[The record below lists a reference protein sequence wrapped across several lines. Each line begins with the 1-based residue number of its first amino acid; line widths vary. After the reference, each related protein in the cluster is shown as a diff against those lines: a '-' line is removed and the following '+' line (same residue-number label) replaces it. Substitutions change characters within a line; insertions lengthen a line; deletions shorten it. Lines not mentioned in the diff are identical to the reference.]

1 VKKILHKQEIEDIIV
16 GATLLGAGGGGSPKT
31 GLLLLKDISE
41 VTLFDLEEI
50 PDDSH
55 IAVVAGM
62 GSPVVLSRIGWKG
75 EEITALEKLQE
86 ITGTKFD
93 FVVPVETGG
102 FNSVTPLHAGALK
115 GLPVVDAD
123 GAGRAVP
130 ELQMTTFHTYGVS
143 ASPIV
148 LADRSG
154 NSAVLYASDT
164 FKGERLARAVTA
176 ELGMQVG
183 IACYTMTGKQLKMSA
198 IPSALSIAENVGRTI
213 RKAKE
218 NREDIAASVTRA
230 VNGTLLAMGT
240 VSKKIEEVKAGFDY
254 GKVFVEDVV
263 VDYKNEN
270 MIAWKD
276 GKPIAMVP
284 DLICWLRIDGEPLT
298 NVEIQEGMEVAIIGI
313 KAHEKW
319 HTQNGFNVFKHV
331 LKTIGYEGE
340 YEPIDIH

>member
-1 VKKILHKQEIEDIIV
+1 MKRILHKQEIEDIIV
-16 GATLLGAGGGGSPKT
+16 GATLLGAGGGGSPET

-41 VTLFDLEEI
+41 VTLFDLQEI

-86 ITGTKFD
+86 VTDTKFD

-102 FNSVTPLHAGALK
+102 FNSITPLHAGALK

-130 ELQMTTFHTYGVS
+130 ELQMTTFYAYGVS
-143 ASPIV
+143 ASPIA
-148 LADRSG
+148 LADRNG
-154 NSAVLYASDT
+154 NSAVLYTTDA
-164 FKGERLARAVTA
+164 FVGEKLARTVTS

-183 IACYTMTGKQLKMSA
+183 IAYYAMTGKQLKASA
-198 IPSALSIAENVGRTI
+198 IPSALSTAENIGRTI

-218 NREDIAASVTRA
+218 NHEDIVASVTKA

-298 NVEIQEGMEVAIIGI
+298 NVEIQEGMEVAVIGI

-319 HTQNGFNVFKHV
+319 HTQSGFDVFRHV
-331 LKTIGYEGE
+331 LKMIGYDGE
-340 YEPIDIH
+340 YKPISL

>member
-75 EEITALEKLQE
+75 EEITALE
-86 ITGTKFD
+86 
-93 FVVPVETGG
+93 
-102 FNSVTPLHAGALK
+102 N
-115 GLPVVDAD
+115 
-123 GAGRAVP
+123 
-130 ELQMTTFHTYGVS
+130 
-143 ASPIV
+143 
-148 LADRSG
+148 
-154 NSAVLYASDT
+154 VLYASDT

-183 IACYTMTGKQLKMSA
+183 IACYTMTGKQLKTSA

-254 GKVFVEDVV
+254 GKVFVEDLS
-263 VDYKNEN
+263 
-270 MIAWKD
+270 A
-276 GKPIAMVP
+276 
-284 DLICWLRIDGEPLT
+284 
-298 NVEIQEGMEVAIIGI
+298 
-313 KAHEKW
+313 
-319 HTQNGFNVFKHV
+319 GF
-331 LKTIGYEGE
+331 E
-340 YEPIDIH
+340 